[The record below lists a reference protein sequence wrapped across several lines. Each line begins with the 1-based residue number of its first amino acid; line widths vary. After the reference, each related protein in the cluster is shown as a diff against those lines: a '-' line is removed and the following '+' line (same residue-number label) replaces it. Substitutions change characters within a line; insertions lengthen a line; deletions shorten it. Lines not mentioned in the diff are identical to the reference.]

1 MNYQHKESVNPL
13 KYLIVL
19 IIGFGF
25 GWFSF
30 GVNENSAVD
39 IDENNVDEEE
49 IYVYDLKEDVD
60 LDTVNKYVR
69 PRVIEQVKTSKDLKG
84 FRDNDVTLYYRYYDT
99 NAQYVMEFKITPDI
113 YK

>member
-1 MNYQHKESVNPL
+1 MFSSGDDLENQLKKAVVEVNNAAPMQ
-13 KYLIVL
+13 
-19 IIGFGF
+19 
-25 GWFSF
+25 
-30 GVNENSAVD
+30 
-39 IDENNVDEEE
+39 VDE
-49 IYVYDLKEDVD
+49 YTRLDSAAMVKKDGFAYYYTLNLTKEDVD